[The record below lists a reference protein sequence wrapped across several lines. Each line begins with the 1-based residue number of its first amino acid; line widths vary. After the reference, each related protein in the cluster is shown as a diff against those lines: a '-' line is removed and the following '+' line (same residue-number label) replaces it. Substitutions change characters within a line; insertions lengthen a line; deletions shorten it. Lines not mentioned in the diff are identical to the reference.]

1 MAGAYAIYEIMTEYH
16 LARMITQLSNLG
28 WILLRAGADN
38 SRFDW
43 IAAL

>member
-1 MAGAYAIYEIMTEYH
+1 MTGYN
-16 LARMITQLSNLG
+16 LALMITQLSNLG
-28 WILLRAGADN
+28 WILLHAGADD

>member
-1 MAGAYAIYEIMTEYH
+1 MAGANAVYQFKTEH
-16 LARMITQLSNLG
+16 NPVWMITQLSNLG
-28 WILLRAGADN
+28 WILLRAGADD